1 MYAAM
6 EIPELKTKDVHSAA
20 TIEDGFLSRVYR
32 VPVYNSFFMHFMAVA
47 AGYERKANTAGKVD
61 VDSSGVNNTTGAILA
76 VRFDQ
81 WKIAYKRRMT
91 IELTRKPEWDGWDI
105 VAWMRFGFAYRD
117 TEASAITYNVG
128 V

>member
-1 MYAAM
+1 M
-6 EIPELKTKDVHSAA
+6 EIPELKTKDVHTAA
-20 TIEDGFLSRVYR
+20 TIENGFLSRVYR
-32 VPVYNSFFMHFMAVA
+32 VPVYDSYFMHFLSAG

-61 VDSSGVNNTTGAILA
+61 LDTDSNNTTGSILA

-81 WKIAYKRRMT
+81 WKLAYKRRMT

-105 VAWMRFGFAYRD
+105 VAWLRFGFAYRD
-117 TEASAITYNVG
+117 TEASAITYNIG